1 MVSCTGASFCIS
13 ICAVQTQRKKKFWR
27 KKRSRHF
34 PARVSAILLPELW
47 SLSRSPPGSSS
58 PDNHDYVHWITT
70 IMYNR
75 IFRIR
80 NNMRK
85 SYVWILIRGSWRLVV
100 SHPRSIAKLLNG
112 RILHNIFSPFP
123 VLVDTFLS
131 LFFPVDIFYL
141 SCSYWYIFLRRT
153 SYCWFSFVSRSWSD
167 IFGQFVLILFLL
179 IKATFFYIFL
189 KTCGCSSSHITQEAT
204 FFGCNRNSCF
214 LLFLDLLLFNLNRPV
229 GGCRACQSRSLR
241 PWSGFSAGLTHGRR
255 WPPGQV

>member
-1 MVSCTGASFCIS
+1 MVGGSNQSAVEGSFKCTWVSKWWWVVQGHLFASQSVLCKLKE
-13 ICAVQTQRKKKFWR
+13 RKNSEENNEA
-27 KKRSRHF
+27 SRHF

-80 NNMRK
+80 NKMRN

-100 SHPRSIAKLLNG
+100 CHPRSIAKLLNG

-131 LFFPVDIFYL
+131 LFFLLIFFISVVLIDIFSWEEHVIVDLVLCQDHDQTYL
-141 SCSYWYIFLRRT
+141 VSLF
-153 SYCWFSFVSRSWSD
+153 WFC
-167 IFGQFVLILFLL
+167 
-179 IKATFFYIFL
+179 FY
-189 KTCGCSSSHITQEAT
+189 S
-204 FFGCNRNSCF
+204 
-214 LLFLDLLLFNLNRPV
+214 
-229 GGCRACQSRSLR
+229 
-241 PWSGFSAGLTHGRR
+241 
-255 WPPGQV
+255 